1 MENPPADASL
11 DPQISEIKPKKSYQ
25 PPRLIKLGSLQE
37 VTKQVGYRGQSDGG
51 RFPRA
56 FRTAY

>member
-1 MENPPADASL
+1 MEKPPPDKSVSL
-11 DPQISEIKPKKSYQ
+11 QICGAKPKKPYQ

-51 RFPRA
+51 RFPRG

>member
-1 MENPPADASL
+1 MEKPPANNSVSG
-11 DPQISEIKPKKSYQ
+11 QISDTKPKKPYQ

-51 RFPRA
+51 RFPRG